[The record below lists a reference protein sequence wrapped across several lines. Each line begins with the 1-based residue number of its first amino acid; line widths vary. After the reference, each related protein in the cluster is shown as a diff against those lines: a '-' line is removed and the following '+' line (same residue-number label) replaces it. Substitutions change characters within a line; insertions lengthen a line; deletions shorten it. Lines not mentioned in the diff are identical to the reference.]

1 MQFNH
6 RTVKG
11 QPTVNPRM
19 PWFVLLSQNFEPGLF
34 TGGAEKAGGKEK
46 KEAKERKRVARLAL
60 EWLCS
65 APRPLL
71 HL

>member
-34 TGGAEKAGGKEK
+34 RGGAGKPGGKEK
-46 KEAKERKRVARLAL
+46 EEAKERK
-60 EWLCS
+60 
-65 APRPLL
+65 
-71 HL
+71 

>member
-1 MQFNH
+1 
-6 RTVKG
+6 
-11 QPTVNPRM
+11 M

-34 TGGAEKAGGKEK
+34 TGVAEKAGGKEK

>member
-60 EWLCS
+60 EWLCC
-65 APRPLL
+65 APRALL